1 MQYILPGHF
10 DEVANTHFSQGIRTG
25 NLVFVA
31 GQLAVDNELRLLG
44 NEDAAAQA
52 RRIFEAFKRI
62 LAAAGATLQ
71 DVVWLQFFM
80 IDVGDREK
88 ITPAR
93 REYFGDNRP
102 VSTLIQVPKLAVPGA
117 RLEVNAIAA
126 LGNKQYIGEGHLDQ
140 LINTHYSEGIRVG
153 DLVFVA
159 GQGAHDANFKIV
171 DKDNTGVQA
180 HQILGNIRGIV
191 EHAKS
196 RLEDAV
202 WTQAFMTDVR
212 DEAKV
217 EAQYVQF
224 GRARPCKS
232 TVEVSALAMPGMRLE
247 INCIASLDKDKQ
259 YIAESPRTDG
269 HISSA
274 VRAGKMVFIS
284 GSAPLDERGEFVGK
298 QDIAAQARQI
308 FNNMSKVLGKA
319 GGSLR
324 DVTWLQLFLK
334 DVNQRTK
341 ITPVRRELFGE
352 HRPVATLVEMRDLP
366 VPEMLLEVNGIA
378 VLEN

>member
-31 GQLAVDNELRLLG
+31 GQLAVNDELKLVG
-44 NEDAAAQA
+44 NEDAASQA
-52 RRIFEAFKRI
+52 RRIFETFKRI
-62 LAAAGATLQ
+62 LGEAQATLQ

-80 IDVGDREK
+80 IDVADREK

-93 REYFGDNRP
+93 REYFGQNRP

-126 LGNKQYIGEGHLDQ
+126 LGDKQYIGEGHLDQ
-140 LINTHYSEGIRVG
+140 VINTHYSEGIRFG

-159 GQGAHDANFKIV
+159 GQGPHNADFKIL
-171 DKDNTGVQA
+171 DENDTGVQA
-180 HQILGNIRGIV
+180 QQILGNIRGIV
-191 EHAKS
+191 EEAKS
-196 RLEDAV
+196 GLQDVV
-202 WTQAFMTDVR
+202 WTQAFITDVR
-212 DEAKV
+212 DETKV
-217 EAQYVQF
+217 EPRYEQF
-224 GRARPCKS
+224 GQARPCKS

-247 INCIASLDKDKQ
+247 INSIASLAKDKQ
-259 YIAESPRTDG
+259 YIAESPKTHG

-274 VRAGKMVFIS
+274 VRAGNMVFIS
-284 GSAPLDERGEFVGK
+284 GLAPLDEGGEFVGK
-298 QDIAAQARQI
+298 GDIAAQARQI
-308 FNNMSKVLGKA
+308 FDNMSKALRKA

-324 DVTWLQLFLK
+324 DVTWLQFFLK

-352 HRPVATLVEMRDLP
+352 HRPVATLVEMRNLP
-366 VPEMLLEVNGIA
+366 VPEMLIEVNAIA